1 MKQNVW
7 NQRYAVED
15 YIFGTEPSDILRNNA
30 HLLKAGQTALAIADG
45 EGRNGV
51 YLARLGLQVTSF
63 DYSEVAIAKAKKL
76 AALHNVQLTMLESD
90 IDSWRWTPAAFDAVV
105 GIFFQFLDPVPRA
118 EAFAGI
124 IATLKPGGLVF
135 LRGYTPKQLD
145 YKTGGPSNVDNLYTP
160 ALLTEAFAGFE
171 ILRLEEMDV
180 LLNEGPRHT
189 GMSAFVDF
197 IARKP

>member
-1 MKQNVW
+1 MKQDLW

-15 YIFGTEPSDILRNNA
+15 YIFGTEPSDILRDNV
-30 HLLKAGQTALAIADG
+30 HLLRAGQTALAIADG

-51 YLARLGLQVTSF
+51 YLAKLGLQVTSF
-63 DYSEVAIAKAKKL
+63 DISDIAISKAKKL
-76 AALHNVQLTMLESD
+76 AARHAVQLTMLESD
-90 IDSWRWTPAAFDAVV
+90 IDSWRWTPAVFDAVV

-145 YKTGGPSNVDNLYTP
+145 HKTGGPSNVENLYTP
-160 ALLTEAFAGFE
+160 ELLTGAFPGFE
-171 ILRLEEMDV
+171 ILKVAELEII
-180 LLNEGPRHT
+180 LNEGPRHT